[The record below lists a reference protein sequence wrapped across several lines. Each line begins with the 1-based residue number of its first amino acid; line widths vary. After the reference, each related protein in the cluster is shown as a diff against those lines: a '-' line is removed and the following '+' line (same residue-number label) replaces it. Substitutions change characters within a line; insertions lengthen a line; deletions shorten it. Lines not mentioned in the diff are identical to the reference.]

1 MKWVA
6 NVTNPKCSISLLF
19 VQVQIL
25 SKLHHPH
32 IISLVGVCLRPK
44 AMLVLEYAELG
55 SLSSMKPYSNM
66 SMPLKHRIALQVCQ
80 SGSWSVSVRVMGC
93 LQFVSSDII
102 RLCSDIFCPGL
113 PPQKP
118 HHLQRLEAWECL
130 AVLPQ
135 HIGEG
140 D

>member
-1 MKWVA
+1 MKWLPMCRIPDV
-6 NVTNPKCSISLLF
+6 LF

-80 SGSWSVSVRVMGC
+80 SGSWDVSVRVMG
-93 LQFVSSDII
+93 FVSQGHGVCQSGSWGVSV
-102 RLCSDIFCPGL
+102 RVM
-113 PPQKP
+113 
-118 HHLQRLEAWECL
+118 ECVGQGQL
-130 AVLPQ
+130 GSWVCRSGSWGVFSLFHQ
-135 HIGEG
+135 T
-140 D
+140 